1 MSAGITASARVLIV
15 EDEMMVAMLVEDML
29 GDLGFTVA
37 ATASQMEAAVQ
48 QAEHGD
54 FDFAILDLN
63 LNGMKSYAVAEAL
76 RARKKPFLFATGYG
90 DAVLPEDFRGVP
102 TLQKPFVSEQLQ
114 KAVVS
119 LLAKK
124 MIEPAT

>member
-1 MSAGITASARVLIV
+1 MSAGITASARVLVV

-37 ATASQMEAAVQ
+37 ATASQVESAVH

-90 DAVLPEDFRGVP
+90 DAVLPEDFRHVP
-102 TLQKPFVSEQLQ
+102 TLQKPFVSEQL
-114 KAVVS
+114 KNAVVS
-119 LLAKK
+119 LLTTE
-124 MIEPAT
+124 MTESAT